1 MAEFDLIFKC
11 SYGGA
16 AFQLVDYALTSEGT
30 FAPSGARTGT
40 KVRVSGAGYVAAASP
55 ADLTDKLKE
64 VRDAFG
70 LDGRDLVITGLG
82 GAVQV
87 EVLAAQTL
95 RGGPRVERFELG
107 ESLRWPAMV
116 KPVTFQ
122 IFADRPAGTV
132 EGLSAVDA
140 YTVTTATRAD
150 GLRQI
155 GYGGDLS
162 GPDASK
168 HWREVVLPKRLAL
181 FGIRAGTAG
190 AAPPAPPVSPEL
202 AGRWVPDYEE
212 EVNEAG
218 DAVRYRLTFTELK
231 EPIPAAYLDPAI
243 GAVDFEFTL
252 SASRDDQ
259 MRQVETRQ
267 YDVLLTGNVAT
278 LLAELRPRPPVVV
291 VNESVRWTNYR
302 ERRVQATFVTLA
314 SGDGNG
320 LLDWRQT
327 LSVDGREEPV
337 LHVVEYDGLPPT
349 LLRRLFPV
357 QRARQS
363 GRAVGVGQYPKP
375 AAPFFPGN
383 FSAPRRVE
391 RNDLSNF
398 EKETTWSYEYVF
410 NGAVPN
416 VALADL
422 DRPHPP
428 DETPGFDA
436 GSSVGAS

>member
-11 SYGGA
+11 SYGSA
-16 AFQLVDYALTSEGT
+16 AFQLVDYALVSEGT
-30 FAPSGARTGT
+30 FAQSGARTGT
-40 KVRVSGAGYVAAASP
+40 RVRVSGAGYVAAASP
-55 ADLTDKLKE
+55 ADLTGKLKD
-64 VRDAFG
+64 VRDAFQ

-82 GAVQV
+82 GAVQLQ
-87 EVLAAQTL
+87 VLAAQSL
-95 RGGPRVERFELG
+95 RGGPHVERFEFG
-107 ESLRWPAMV
+107 ESMRWPALV

-122 IFADRPAGTV
+122 IFADQPKVTT
-132 EGLSAVDA
+132 EGLPVDT

-162 GPDASK
+162 GEGASD
-168 HWREVVLPKRLAL
+168 HWRQVVLPERLRL
-181 FGIRAGTAG
+181 FGIGPG
-190 AAPPAPPVSPEL
+190 AAPAL

-218 DAVRYRLTFTELK
+218 DVVRYRLTFTELK
-231 EPIPAAYLDPAI
+231 EPIPTAYLDPAI
-243 GAVDFEFTL
+243 AAADFEYTKTTT
-252 SASRDDQ
+252 RDDQ
-259 MRQVETRQ
+259 MRLVTTST
-267 YDVLLTGNVAT
+267 YDVLLVGSVDAMLTA
-278 LLAELRPRPPVVV
+278 LRPQPPIVVV
-291 VNESVRWTNYR
+291 SESLRWTNYR
-302 ERRVQATFVTLA
+302 ERRVQASFVTLA

-327 LSVDGREEPV
+327 LEVDGREEPV
-337 LHVVEYDGLPPT
+337 LHVVEYDGLPPA

-363 GRAVGVGQYPKP
+363 GRAVGVGKYPTP
-375 AAPFFPGN
+375 AAPFFPQN
-383 FSAPRRVE
+383 FSAPRRVV

-398 EKETTWSYEYVF
+398 EKETTWAYEYVF

-428 DETPGFDA
+428 DEAPGFDT
-436 GSSVGAS
+436 GSSVGGS